1 MQTPMPSKYL
11 YGVVLPNISAANEG
25 LCKLLKFKLSIL
37 LPIAALWDKSDK
49 VEQLNLIAL
58 PEQVSYGAQMGTR
71 SVCNQGAH
79 WVGAASQY
87 SART

>member
-1 MQTPMPSKYL
+1 MPSKYL

-49 VEQLNLIAL
+49 VEQLNLIVL
-58 PEQVSYGAQMGTR
+58 PEQVSYGTR
-71 SVCNQGAH
+71 SFCNQGAH